1 MTGGPGGDGTQS
13 SRTLRAV
20 AELAALVRES
30 VAANAVREVLHLHVA
45 PLGPAMRRPQHQRLL
60 RTAMEPALAAA
71 RTRVFELPNGDI
83 VAVAPPP
90 ALALQAARQELARL
104 LDGAAEVAVRVMR
117 LPEEAAQL
125 LAAAA
130 ESIGLET
137 ASPEAPPAAT
147 LPGMT
152 TGDLAALERSLAQ
165 ADLDPV
171 TLTQGV
177 CRLDP
182 DGAAVDLVWE
192 DRRIAWP
199 ALADLVLRGVDI
211 GMHAALQRRLAR
223 LAEQRMLAELSR
235 PAAQAGGRP
244 TGLPLSPGTLTAP
257 GFARFDEALP
267 AGRRREIT
275 IAFRTADLLADPAG
289 FTAARDLARGRGYRL
304 ALDDA
309 PAESLSLLPPP
320 LLGLEVIRLRWAPN
334 LPMVVPSA
342 LAALLP
348 EAAERLVL
356 VGVDRPAAIAWGW
369 EVGIRQFQGPLVER
383 RRRGN

>member
-235 PAAQAGGRP
+235 PAAQAGWRP

>member
-1 MTGGPGGDGTQS
+1 
-13 SRTLRAV
+13 
-20 AELAALVRES
+20 
-30 VAANAVREVLHLHVA
+30 
-45 PLGPAMRRPQHQRLL
+45 MRRPQNQRLL
-60 RTAMEPALAAA
+60 RAALEPALAAA
-71 RTRVFELPNGDI
+71 RTRIFDLPNGDV

-90 ALALQAARQELARL
+90 ALALQAARQELVRL
-104 LDGAAEVAVRVMR
+104 LDGAAEQAVRVMR

-125 LAAAA
+125 LTAAA
-130 ESIGLET
+130 ESIGLEA
-137 ASPEAPPAAT
+137 ASAELPTGPA

-152 TGDLAALERSLAQ
+152 SADLAGLERSLAQ

-182 DGAAVDLVWE
+182 DGAAVELAWE

-211 GMHAALQRRLAR
+211 TAHAALQRRLGR

-235 PAAQAGGRP
+235 PAAQASWRR
-244 TGLPLSPGTLTAP
+244 TGLPLSPGTLAAP

-267 AGRRREIT
+267 AGRRREVT
-275 IAFRTADLLADPAG
+275 IAFRAADLLADPAG
-289 FTAARDLARGRGYRL
+289 FVAARDMARGRGYRL

-309 PAESLSLLPPP
+309 PAELLALLAPPM
-320 LLGLEVIRLRWAPN
+320 LGLDVIRLRWAPD
-334 LPMVVPSA
+334 LPMAVPPA
-342 LAALLP
+342 LAGLLA
-348 EAAERLVL
+348 EAEAGQRLVL

-383 RRRGN
+383 RRRGA

>member
-1 MTGGPGGDGTQS
+1 
-13 SRTLRAV
+13 
-20 AELAALVRES
+20 
-30 VAANAVREVLHLHVA
+30 
-45 PLGPAMRRPQHQRLL
+45 
-60 RTAMEPALAAA
+60 
-71 RTRVFELPNGDI
+71 
-83 VAVAPPP
+83 
-90 ALALQAARQELARL
+90 
-104 LDGAAEVAVRVMR
+104 
-117 LPEEAAQL
+117 
-125 LAAAA
+125 
-130 ESIGLET
+130 
-137 ASPEAPPAAT
+137 
-147 LPGMT
+147 
-152 TGDLAALERSLAQ
+152 
-165 ADLDPV
+165 
-171 TLTQGV
+171 
-177 CRLDP
+177 
-182 DGAAVDLVWE
+182 
-192 DRRIAWP
+192 
-199 ALADLVLRGVDI
+199 
-211 GMHAALQRRLAR
+211 
-223 LAEQRMLAELSR
+223 MLAELSR
-235 PAAQAGGRP
+235 PAAQAGWRP